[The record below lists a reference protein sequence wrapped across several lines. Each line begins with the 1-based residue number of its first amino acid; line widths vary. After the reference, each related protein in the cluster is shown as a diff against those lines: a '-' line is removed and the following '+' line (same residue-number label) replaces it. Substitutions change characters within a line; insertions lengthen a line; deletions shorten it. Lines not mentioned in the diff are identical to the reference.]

1 MKKKNNNSSWHR
13 LDNAANV
20 FPLISHE
27 NFSNVF
33 RLAAELKEPVNP
45 EILQRSLDLTLNAFG
60 NFNFRIRRGF
70 FWFYFEPIKTQLK
83 VHEESLRPC
92 AFIDTYGK
100 QQHLLRVVYY
110 KNRISL
116 EVFHVLTD
124 GTGAVNFLKALVMNY
139 LALLDGEEIVI
150 EEPRRMLHT
159 ELEDSYKKYSQ
170 KELKRSIR
178 LAKAFRLK
186 GKLLPVTTIGVMHGY
201 FSADELLA
209 HCRTKGVTI
218 TEYITS
224 VYVWAIYQANQVNG
238 LMKKPIQLA
247 VPVNLR
253 KFFESSTQMNFFSH
267 ITVSVDMTQRAL
279 SFDEILALIH
289 DQFKEKIT
297 KEKMIASISKDVAM
311 RENIAT
317 RALPLVLKTF
327 FVKMVHWVSVQS
339 YTSTLSN
346 VGKIDMPERWEDRI
360 RHFELLMTTSALDPM
375 KCALCAYRDQLIV
388 TLSSQL
394 KDPEIQKIFFR
405 KVAEDGL
412 NVVVETNGAFYE
424 VL

>member
-1 MKKKNNNSSWHR
+1 MKKKNNTMSWHR

-33 RLAAELKEPVNP
+33 RLAAELKESVQP
-45 EILQRSLDLTLNAFG
+45 EILQTALDLTLNTFG
-60 NFNFRIRRGF
+60 NFNFRMRKGF
-70 FWFYFEPIKTQLK
+70 FWFYFEPIRSPLK
-83 VHEESLRPC
+83 VQEESLRPC
-92 AFIDTYGK
+92 AYINTSGK
-100 QQHLLRVVYY
+100 HQHLLRVIYY

-139 LALLDGEEIVI
+139 LSLVDGEEVKI
-150 EEPRRMLHT
+150 EVPRRMVHS

-170 KELKRSIR
+170 KKQKKLVK
-178 LAKAFRLK
+178 LPKAFRLK
-186 GKLLPVTTIGVMHGY
+186 GKLLPVTTIGVVHGY
-201 FSADELLA
+201 LSADELLS
-209 HCRTKGVTI
+209 HCRAKGVTI

-224 VYVWAIYQANQVNG
+224 VYVWSIYQAHHVNG

-253 KFFESSTQMNFFSH
+253 KFFESTTQMNFFSH
-267 ITVSVDMTQRAL
+267 ITIAVDATQTELQFEDIL
-279 SFDEILALIH
+279 SAINV
-289 DQFKEKIT
+289 QFKEKIT
-297 KEKMIASISKDVAM
+297 KEKMIASISKDVAT
-311 RENIAT
+311 REHIAT
-317 RALPLVLKTF
+317 RALPLFLKTF

-346 VGKIDMPERWEDRI
+346 VGKIEMPERFRNRI
-360 RHFELLMTTSALDPM
+360 DHFELLMTTSALDPM
-375 KCALCAYRDQLIV
+375 KCALCAYEDQLIV

-394 KDPEIQKIFFR
+394 QEPTIQKVFFR
-405 KVAEDGL
+405 KLAEDGL
-412 NVVVETNGAFYE
+412 TVLIETNGAYYE
-424 VL
+424 EL